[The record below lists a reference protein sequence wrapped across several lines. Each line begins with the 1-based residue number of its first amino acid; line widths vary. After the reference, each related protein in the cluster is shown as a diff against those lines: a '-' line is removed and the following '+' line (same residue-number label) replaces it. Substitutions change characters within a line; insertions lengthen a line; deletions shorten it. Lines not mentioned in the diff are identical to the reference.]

1 MATQTVVLLTDDI
14 DHSTAN
20 VDTHRFALDGVEYEI
35 DLSGQ
40 NAARL
45 REALA
50 PYVAAGRRLPK
61 RRATRQPGADARKA
75 RADDA
80 AARIFW
86 TVRGRQLN
94 LPPYRSH
101 GPIPSEVRDAYRAAS
116 STGRAER

>member
-1 MATQTVVLLTDDI
+1 MATQTVVLITDDL
-14 DHSTAN
+14 DHSTDN

-50 PYVAAGRRLPK
+50 PYVAAARRIPK
-61 RRATRQPGADARKA
+61 RRAARQPGAGTRNG

-80 AARIFW
+80 A
-86 TVRGRQLN
+86 VRAYWASHERQSN

-101 GPIPSEVRDAYRAAS
+101 GPIPSAVRDAYRAAG
-116 STGRAER
+116 STGREER

>member
-1 MATQTVVLLTDDI
+1 MATQTVVLLTDDL
-14 DHSTAN
+14 DHSTDN
-20 VDTHRFALDGVEYEI
+20 VDSHRFALDGVEYEI

-61 RRATRQPGADARKA
+61 RRAARRPGADGRIG
-75 RADDA
+75 RAGDA
-80 AARIFW
+80 AVRAFW
-86 TVRGRQLN
+86 AGRGRQVN

-101 GPIPSEVRDAYRAAS
+101 GPIPSAVRDAYRAAGP
-116 STGRAER
+116 TGREER